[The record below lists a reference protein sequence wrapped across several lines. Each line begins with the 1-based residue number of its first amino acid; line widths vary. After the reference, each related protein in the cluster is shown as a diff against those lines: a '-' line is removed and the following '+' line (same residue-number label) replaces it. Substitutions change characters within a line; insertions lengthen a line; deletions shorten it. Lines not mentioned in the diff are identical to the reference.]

1 MKRSLKIYWIS
12 NPKYSG
18 FGMSMS
24 RIRESNGKLM
34 TLSSNKVSVMR
45 LRCNFKG
52 GLEEKSETMIS
63 KKTL

>member
-1 MKRSLKIYWIS
+1 
-12 NPKYSG
+12 
-18 FGMSMS
+18 MS